1 MLSVKTSNHEYPV
14 RDTDVSAQRPSV
26 LCTYENQALGF

>member
-1 MLSVKTSNHEYPV
+1 MLLVKTSDHEHPV
-14 RDTDVSAQRPSV
+14 KDTDVSAQRPSV